1 MQFQSSPSTDG
12 YQIMVPSNNPMPL
25 PQSEPFPAPASNLTY
40 FVIAMMAFLAFLKRH

>member
-1 MQFQSSPSTDG
+1 MQLQISPSTGG

-25 PQSEPFPAPASNLTY
+25 PQSKPFPASTSDLTY